1 MLSAM
6 SRTQTR
12 LPIRRA
18 VDRVRQDSGLGL
30 ISAVAMAVFVLL
42 VYVIVVLGGGAII
55 GRTGSPSV
63 WLSVLATAIVAIS
76 FEPVR
81 NWTRKKFAQALHQQR
96 TTPYDVLASFPASV
110 TGSYPAEEL
119 PQRMAKVLADGTGAE
134 RAEVWLA
141 VHGRLERGASWPPD
155 QREPATAASSGTRAI
170 PPDPAQPLLGPDL
183 EDGTPQIVVD
193 GLRNSVAVCE
203 RGELLGALQVTLREN
218 QELAPVEQ
226 KLFAG
231 LAAQSGLMLR
241 VAGLRTELE
250 QRLAQL
256 ELRAGELRRAR
267 RDLVSRQDAE
277 RKRLERNIHDGA
289 QQEVLAL
296 LVNLRLTQT
305 LMSRKPERAAKLLA
319 EQAAAAHATID
330 TLTAL
335 SSGLY
340 PRLLT
345 ESGPVAALRS
355 AVAVGPIPV
364 TLTAIAVPRC
374 APEVEAAM
382 YFCCLEAVQNAGKH
396 SGASVI
402 TIDIR
407 GRPDLGTIEFTVDDN
422 GRGFSVDHSPGNG
435 LANIRDRI
443 ESLQGSISISSVT
456 EHRDQELPGPDGA
469 APKGEQAIAG
479 GRHGTT
485 IRAQIPVS
493 ATVFTEAPAGPNTAG
508 DGGGAAPSRVTAGG
522 ATATGSSDSG
532 HGPISLNESPRS
544 AGG

>member
-1 MLSAM
+1 M
-6 SRTQTR
+6 SQTRTR
-12 LPIRRA
+12 LPLRRA
-18 VDRVRQDSGLGL
+18 VDRVRQDSGLGV
-30 ISAVAMAVFVLL
+30 ISAVAMAMYVLL

-55 GRTGSPSV
+55 GRTGSPSL

-81 NWTRKKFAQALHQQR
+81 TWIRRPLAQALHQQQ
-96 TTPYDVLASFPASV
+96 TTPYDVLASFPTSV

-119 PQRMAKVLADGTGAE
+119 PHRMAKVLADGTGAE

-141 VHGRLERGASWPPD
+141 VHGRLELGASWPPAA
-155 QREPATAASSGTRAI
+155 PPAATA
-170 PPDPAQPLLGPDL
+170 PLLGTDL
-183 EDGTPQIVVD
+183 PDGTPQIVVD
-193 GLRNSVAVCE
+193 GRRNSLAVCE
-203 RGELLGALQVTLREN
+203 RGELLGALLVILREN

-250 QRLAQL
+250 QRLCQL
-256 ELRAGELRRAR
+256 EVRAGELRRAR

-345 ESGPVAALRS
+345 ESGPVVALRS
-355 AVAVGPIPV
+355 AVSIGPIPV
-364 TLTAIAVPRC
+364 TLTATTVPRC
-374 APEVEAAM
+374 SPEVEAAV

-396 SGASVI
+396 SGASTI
-402 TIDIR
+402 AIDIR
-407 GRPDLGTIEFTVDDN
+407 GRPESGAIEFTVHDN
-422 GRGFSVDHSPGNG
+422 GRGFDIGRIPGNG

-443 ESLQGSISISSVT
+443 ESLQGTVSITSTTGEPDDS
-456 EHRDQELPGPDGA
+456 GPSGMLGLLSDDGTA
-469 APKGEQAIAG
+469 ASNG
-479 GRHGTT
+479 GRRGTT
-485 IRAQIPVS
+485 IVAQIPLPAAAL
-493 ATVFTEAPAGPNTAG
+493 ATDQPAGPDQETVAI
-508 DGGGAAPSRVTAGG
+508 DSRGPRRDPVPRTESPLTAGG
-522 ATATGSSDSG
+522 
-532 HGPISLNESPRS
+532 
-544 AGG
+544 

>member
-1 MLSAM
+1 M
-6 SRTQTR
+6 SQTRTR
-12 LPIRRA
+12 LPLRRA

-42 VYVIVVLGGGAII
+42 VYVVVVLGGGALI

-81 NWTRKKFAQALHQQR
+81 AWIRRPLAQALHQQQI
-96 TTPYDVLASFPASV
+96 TPYDVLASFPASV

-141 VHGRLERGASWPPD
+141 VHGLLELSATWPPPD
-155 QREPATAASSGTRAI
+155 NFTATAAVLQDMSAPT
-170 PPDPAQPLLGPDL
+170 PPLLGTDL
-183 EDGTPQIVVD
+183 PDGTTEIVVD
-193 GLRNSVAVCE
+193 GLRNSLAVCE
-203 RGELLGALQVTLREN
+203 RGELLGALVVILRDN

-241 VAGLRTELE
+241 VAGLRAELE
-250 QRLAQL
+250 QRLGQL
-256 ELRAGELRRAR
+256 EIRAGELRKAR

-345 ESGPVAALRS
+345 ESGPVVALRS
-355 AVAVGPIPV
+355 AVSIGPIPV
-364 TLTAIAVPRC
+364 TLTATDVPRC
-374 APEVEAAM
+374 SPEVEAAV

-396 SGASVI
+396 SGASGI

-407 GRPDLGTIEFTVDDN
+407 GWPDLGSIEFAVVDD
-422 GRGFSVDHSPGNG
+422 GCGFRVSSVPSNG

-443 ESLQGSISISSVT
+443 ESLQGTVTITSIPAEPADNPPPALLHQI
-456 EHRDQELPGPDGA
+456 PDGGSGGSA
-469 APKGEQAIAG
+469 EQ
-479 GRHGTT
+479 HGTT
-485 IRAQIPVS
+485 IRAKIPI
-493 ATVFTEAPAGPNTAG
+493 PTAR
-508 DGGGAAPSRVTAGG
+508 PTTSTLTAGG
-522 ATATGSSDSG
+522 
-532 HGPISLNESPRS
+532 
-544 AGG
+544 